1 MVILIADHPV
11 IVAAQFKIRLPKTV
25 AMFSLETFCSPC
37 LSRLPYWTVQPG
49 FTDDSVSLI
58 VVYEV
63 AFAVEATSDLFGTPI
78 IPLPQLDYLLF
89 ERIVRSK
96 AVRATSG
103 LFFKALPPL
112 GLVAPPPAVKHLPVN
127 LRLSA
132 DSNDWFSF
140 QPLFD

>member
-1 MVILIADHPV
+1 
-11 IVAAQFKIRLPKTV
+11 
-25 AMFSLETFCSPC
+25 
-37 LSRLPYWTVQPG
+37 
-49 FTDDSVSLI
+49 LI

-89 ERIVRSK
+89 ERIARSK

-103 LFFKALPPL
+103 LFFKTLPAL
-112 GLVAPPPAVKHLPVN
+112 GLVASPPAVKHFPVN

-132 DSNDWFSF
+132 DSDDWFSV

>member
-11 IVAAQFKIRLPKTV
+11 VVAAKLRIRLQKTV
-25 AMFSLETFCSPC
+25 AMFSLETFCSPRFP
-37 LSRLPYWTVQPG
+37 RLAYWMIQPG
-49 FTDDSVSLI
+49 FTDYSVNP
-58 VVYEV
+58 VMVYV
-63 AFAVEATSDLFGTPI
+63 GAFAVEATSDLFGTPI